1 MKTTLASLLILISA
15 FSIQAQKKSIDVNNF
30 TKLSFSV
37 AGTVYL
43 SQGSKNEVVIEADND
58 TMDKVEVIQDGDR
71 LKIRMKRS
79 NGWGNWNSGKVTAYV
94 TMKTIEDIS
103 VSGSG
108 KLIGKTTIEGGDID
122 LDVSGSGSMEM
133 DLRAEDV
140 NIDISGSGSVSLNGN
155 SDKIDIDIS
164 GSGRVKAEDFVVNIC
179 KAQIS
184 GSGSCYITANKE
196 IDAQISGS
204 GTIYYHGSPDRVSS
218 HSSGSGKV
226 KKL

>member
-1 MKTTLASLLILISA
+1 MKTTLASFLMIILALS
-15 FSIQAQKKSIDVNNF
+15 SQAQKKSVDVNNF
-30 TKLSFSV
+30 TKLSFGV

-43 SQGSKNEVVIEADND
+43 TQGSKNEVVIEADND
-58 TMDKVEVIQDGDR
+58 TMDRIEVIQDGDR
-71 LKIRMKRS
+71 LKIRNRKNM
-79 NGWGNWNSGKVTAYV
+79 GWGNWNSGKVTVYV
-94 TMKTIEDIS
+94 TMRTIEDLS

-108 KLIGKTTIEGGDID
+108 RLIGKTRIEAGDID

-140 NIDISGSGSVSLNGN
+140 NIDISGSGSVSLNGK
-155 SDKIDIDIS
+155 SDKVDIDIS
-164 GSGRVKAEDFVVNIC
+164 GSGRVKAEEFVVNIC
-179 KAQIS
+179 EAQIS

-204 GTIYYHGSPDRVSS
+204 GTIYYHGSPDKISS

>member
-1 MKTTLASLLILISA
+1 MKTTLASLLIL
-15 FSIQAQKKSIDVNNF
+15 FSVVSVQAQKKSVDVGNF
-30 TKLSFSV
+30 TKLSFGV

-58 TMDKVEVIQDGDR
+58 TMEKIEVVQDGDR
-71 LKIRMKRS
+71 LKIRMRRS
-79 NGWGNWNSGKVTAYV
+79 SGWGNWNADKITAYV

-108 KLIGKTTIEGGDID
+108 KLIGKTPIEGGDVD
-122 LDVSGSGSMEM
+122 LDVSGSGSIEM

-140 NIDISGSGSVSLNGN
+140 NIDISGSGSVALNGN
-155 SDKIDIDIS
+155 SDKVDIDIS
-164 GSGRVKAEDFVVNIC
+164 GSGKVKAEEFVVNVC
-179 KAQIS
+179 EAQIS

>member
-1 MKTTLASLLILISA
+1 MKTILASFLMLASVL
-15 FSIQAQKKSIDVNNF
+15 SIQAQKKTVDINDF
-30 TKLSFSV
+30 DELSFGV

-43 SQGSKNEVVIEADND
+43 SQGSKNEVIIEADED
-58 TMDKVEVIQDGDR
+58 TMDKIEVVQDGDR
-71 LKIRMKRS
+71 VKIRMRK
-79 NGWGNWNSGKVTAYV
+79 NYGWGSWNSGKITAYV
-94 TMKTIEDIS
+94 TMKTIEELS

-108 KLIGKTTIEGGDID
+108 KLIGRTMIEAGDID

-140 NIDISGSGSVSLNGN
+140 NIDISGSGSVSLNGKG
-155 SDKIDIDIS
+155 DKIDVDIS

-179 KAQIS
+179 EAQIS
-184 GSGSCYITANKE
+184 GSGSCYITANSE

-204 GTIYYHGSPDRVSS
+204 GTIYYHGNPDRVSS